1 MLIVH
6 GTKDETVPFAQS
18 EALVA
23 ALKQAGVEHQF
34 IVVTNAPH
42 TFNLMPPQQDLRPAV
57 LAFLDGY
64 LQPKP
69 KNVPAASKTQSTQ
82 K

>member
-1 MLIVH
+1 MKYGYARVST
-6 GTKDETVPFAQS
+6 GDQNS
-18 EALVA
+18 ALQIAV
-23 ALKQAGVEHQF
+23 LKKAGVEHQF

-57 LAFLDGY
+57 MGFLDKH
-64 LQPKP
+64 LKP
-69 KNVPAASKTQSTQ
+69 GSTN